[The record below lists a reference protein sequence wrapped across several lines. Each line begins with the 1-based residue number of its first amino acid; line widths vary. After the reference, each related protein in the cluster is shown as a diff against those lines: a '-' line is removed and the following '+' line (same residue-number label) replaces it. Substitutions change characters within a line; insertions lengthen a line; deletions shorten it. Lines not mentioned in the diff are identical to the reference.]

1 LTAFVVQWVLNAL
14 WTPLFFGLH
23 RIDLA
28 LVDIVLMWFAIAATI
43 AMFYR
48 VSKPAAY
55 LLVPYLAWVTFATA
69 LNFAIW
75 RLNPT

>member
-1 LTAFVVQWVLNAL
+1 
-14 WTPLFFGLH
+14 
-23 RIDLA
+23 
-28 LVDIVLMWFAIAATI
+28 
-43 AMFYR
+43 MFYR